1 MFHCYCQVLKV
12 FTVSAAFVKQCN
24 RKYIYKIKG
33 INKKIFYVK
42 INKGLHA
49 FISVKFDSAYTYE
62 NVHNKTSRQN

>member
-24 RKYIYKIKG
+24 RKHIYKIKG

-42 INKGLHA
+42 INKGA
-49 FISVKFDSAYTYE
+49 FISVKFGSAYTYE
-62 NVHNKTSRQN
+62 NVHNKTSWQN